1 MNATISSDNC
11 SPIIAGFPMQFVG
24 PLILE
29 PFSTSFTGLRSAHMR
44 SADMPPGIGGLGE
57 ADPALSATRSTVWE
71 EMQEVRI
78 VRLTCTP
85 SFKKNSSNTR
95 RVDVLM

>member
-1 MNATISSDNC
+1 
-11 SPIIAGFPMQFVG
+11 MQFVG

-29 PFSTSFTGLRSAHMR
+29 PFSTSFTGLGGAHVG

-71 EMQEVRI
+71 EMQEVGI

-85 SFKKNSSNTR
+85 SFMKNSTTTR
-95 RVDVLM
+95 ADILIK

>member
-1 MNATISSDNC
+1 
-11 SPIIAGFPMQFVG
+11 MQFVG

-29 PFSTSFTGLRSAHMR
+29 PFSTRFTRLRSAHVR
-44 SADMPPGIGGLGE
+44 GADMPPGIGGLGE
-57 ADPALSATRSTVWE
+57 ADPALSATRSPSVWE

-85 SFKKNSSNTR
+85 IHEKFKHHKKSR
-95 RVDVLM
+95 HFDILELFECF

>member
-1 MNATISSDNC
+1 
-11 SPIIAGFPMQFVG
+11 MQFVG

-29 PFSTSFTGLRSAHMR
+29 PFSTHFTRLRSAHVR

-57 ADPALSATRSTVWE
+57 ADRALAATRSPTVWE

-78 VRLTCTP
+78 VRLTCAP
-85 SFKKNSSNTR
+85 SFMKKFKHHKKR
-95 RVDVLM
+95 RHLDKIELFECF